1 MNEGGLNDLRRYLRP
16 HYDRGVFVRRCAGRE
31 RLSLRPA
38 PQRDMKE
45 IIQMKKIN
53 KIFNLNHP
61 SDLFLITASSK
72 WIANGHGGSRR
83 PSPLLPGS
91 PVVRTLL
98 AFSWSFSSVSHVLW
112 PQYRPP
118 SLIISAFISTRPMV
132 ALTGNLTICIE
143 KLLSCV
149 RWERTVLH
157 NYKWCAAAGPDWRV
171 HVGELGGEWARWWI
185 WCVSVD
191 MKDDHGWNCFSFTCF
206 KVKSF
211 ILFPVPSAG
220 FTDKDWNHERTW
232 LFKAI
237 FLSSSSFSIINVI
250 IFDAMTPWYTLHLRV
265 LST

>member
-1 MNEGGLNDLRRYLRP
+1 MICGDIYDLITIMACLCGAV
-16 HYDRGVFVRRCAGRE
+16 RGVNAYHFDLHLKETWRK
-31 RLSLRPA
+31 LSRWN
-38 PQRDMKE
+38 
-45 IIQMKKIN
+45 KIN

-98 AFSWSFSSVSHVLW
+98 AFSWSFSSVSHVRW

-191 MKDDHGWNCFSFTCF
+191 MKDDHGWNCFSFTRF
-206 KVKSF
+206 KVKCF

-220 FTDKDWNHERTW
+220 FTDKDWNREMQEHDCLRP
-232 LFKAI
+232 FFFPVPH
-237 FLSSSSFSIINVI
+237 FL
-250 IFDAMTPWYTLHLRV
+250 L
-265 LST
+265 